1 MSDPL
6 CRIWAGADLKES
18 RFSGDETAGWED
30 GVEARLLDVGLLQ
43 RIEYAQSVVCEACA
57 EGHVEE
63 VAFIESPSG
72 SPVRAYLCCPEHGR
86 VPVPLDRLSQWRIDF
101 EGLATAVASS
111 LDLAGDVE
119 LLVAD
124 RLWRLGSGRFGGRT
138 REVFLGR
145 GLGWPDAAAM
155 MGSSPAFQAARTP
168 LILVPGA
175 TPPREIFQDDSPPV
189 VTLSMVAELVGNG
202 VSIDQSRLASFLF
215 SAKRPRPRP
224 QSSSFP
230 TPSGVTWSDV
240 FVTIADFSVEI
251 EARGKTRQYSFQQAS
266 FESEKQQGLPVQ
278 EWHVLT
284 VIAMRGGVVSSDDER
299 LDHRVRNNLKQ
310 YVSKL
315 RGRLHA
321 LIPKIGGD
329 PISFDDAVRCYRT
342 TFGISTAEIVTFPTP
357 SGTEWSDVSISHVRT
372 DIVRIGVEATEVFGA
387 HGQTAT
393 AGHAVHHWEAAERAS
408 TLSRDYPLRVLGLTT
423 EDGEPDDRGAALL
436 AVLAKGGTIRR
447 GGDDEV
453 MLGLCE
459 FLTDLMGLDD
469 SPFDFA
475 SIGEEWVTRF
485 HVPHRLDAGH
495 F

>member
-6 CRIWAGADLKES
+6 SRIWACADLKES
-18 RFSGDETAGWED
+18 KFSGDDTAGWED
-30 GVEARLLDVGLLQ
+30 GVEARLVDAGLLQ
-43 RIEYAQSVVCEACA
+43 RIEYAQSVVCDACA

-63 VAFIESPSG
+63 VTFIESPAG
-72 SPVRAYLCCPEHGR
+72 SPVRAYLLCPEHGR

-101 EGLATAVASS
+101 EGLARAVASS

-119 LLVAD
+119 PLVAD
-124 RLWRLGSGRFGGRT
+124 RLWRLGAGRLGA

-145 GLGWPDAAAM
+145 GLGWSDAAQVV
-155 MGSSPAFQAARTP
+155 GGSPAFQAARTP

-175 TPPREIFQDDSPPV
+175 TPPSEIFQDESLPV

-202 VSIDQSRLASFLF
+202 VSIDQSRLESFLF
-215 SAKRPRPRP
+215 TAKGHKPPS
-224 QSSSFP
+224 QSTTSFP
-230 TPSGVTWSDV
+230 TPSGVSWPDV

-251 EARGKTRQYSFQQAS
+251 EAGGKTREYSFQEAG

-284 VIAMRGGVVSSDDER
+284 VIAMRGGAVSSDDER
-299 LDHRVRNNLKQ
+299 LDDRVRNNLKQ
-310 YVSKL
+310 SVSKL

-329 PISFDDAVRCYRT
+329 PISFDDAARCYRT
-342 TFGISTAEIVTFPTP
+342 TFGISSAETVRFPTP
-357 SGTEWSDVSISHVRT
+357 SGTGWSDVSISHVRT
-372 DIVRIGVEATEVFGA
+372 DIVRIGVDATEVFGA
-387 HGQTAT
+387 HGHMAT

-408 TLSRDYPLRVLGLTT
+408 TLSQDYPLRVLGLTT

-436 AVLAKGGTIRR
+436 SVLESGGTIRR
-447 GGDDEV
+447 GGDDEA

-475 SIGEEWVTRF
+475 SISEEWVTRF
-485 HVPHRLDAGH
+485 HVLHRLDAGH

>member
-6 CRIWAGADLKES
+6 SRIWACADLKES
-18 RFSGDETAGWED
+18 KFSGDDTAGWED
-30 GVEARLLDVGLLQ
+30 GVEARLVDAGLLQ
-43 RIEYAQSVVCEACA
+43 RIEYAQSVVCDACA

-63 VAFIESPSG
+63 VIFIESPAG
-72 SPVRAYLCCPEHGR
+72 SPVRAYLLCPEHGR

-101 EGLATAVASS
+101 EGLARAVASS

-119 LLVAD
+119 PLVAD
-124 RLWRLGSGRFGGRT
+124 RLWRLGAGRLGA

-145 GLGWPDAAAM
+145 GLGWSDAAQVV
-155 MGSSPAFQAARTP
+155 GGSPAFQAARTP

-175 TPPREIFQDDSPPV
+175 TPPSEIFQDESLPV

-202 VSIDQSRLASFLF
+202 VSIDQSRLESFLF
-215 SAKRPRPRP
+215 TAKGHKPPS
-224 QSSSFP
+224 QSTTSFP
-230 TPSGVTWSDV
+230 TPSGVSWPDV

-251 EARGKTRQYSFQQAS
+251 EAGGKTREYSFQEAG

-284 VIAMRGGVVSSDDER
+284 VIAMRGGAVSSDDER
-299 LDHRVRNNLKQ
+299 LDDRVRNNLKQ
-310 YVSKL
+310 SVSKL

-329 PISFDDAVRCYRT
+329 PISFDDAARCYRT
-342 TFGISTAEIVTFPTP
+342 TFGISSAETVRFPTP
-357 SGTEWSDVSISHVRT
+357 SGTGWSDVSISHVRT
-372 DIVRIGVEATEVFGA
+372 NVIHIGVDATEVFAA

-408 TLSRDYPLRVLGLTT
+408 TFSRDYPLRVLGLTT
-423 EDGEPDDRGAALL
+423 EDGDPDDRGGALL

-447 GGDDEV
+447 GGDDEA

-475 SIGEEWVTRF
+475 SISEEWVTRF